1 MSFLDKL
8 KDTAGSAMAAVSD
21 AAKDVSD
28 KGKEMTEKAR
38 INKAIKAEETKINNL
53 YMIIG
58 QKVFNENAAAPAG
71 FEEQFNGIRNAK
83 AEIERLQ
90 KDLSSATSAS
100 ACPKCGAKVNPGQ
113 PFCQGCGTKLTAD
126 AAPAQPAQTAPVQP
140 TPVQAEVAETE
151 KAE

>member
-8 KDTAGSAMAAVSD
+8 KNTAGSAMAAVSD

-38 INKAIKAEETKINNL
+38 INKAIKNEQTKVNNL

-58 QKVFNENAAAPAG
+58 QKVFEQNASAPAG
-71 FEEQFNGIRNAK
+71 LEDQFNGIRTAK

-90 KDLSSATSAS
+90 KEADLMSANAS
-100 ACPKCGAKVNPGQ
+100 PKCPSCGADVSAGQ
-113 PFCQGCGTKLTAD
+113 PFCQKCGTRLGT
-126 AAPAQPAQTAPVQP
+126 APAQTVNSAPETQPETPETTDNNTA
-140 TPVQAEVAETE
+140 
-151 KAE
+151 K

>member
-1 MSFLDKL
+1 MGFLDKL

-38 INKAIKAEETKINNL
+38 LNKAIKAEETKINNL

-126 AAPAQPAQTAPVQP
+126 AAPAQPAQA

>member
-38 INKAIKAEETKINNL
+38 LNKAIKAEETKINNL

-126 AAPAQPAQTAPVQP
+126 AAPAQP
-140 TPVQAEVAETE
+140 VQAEVAETE